1 MDSDFCKA
9 IIQNM
14 SGFNMVDVDF
24 LNSDTTMW
32 SDDFRQKIEQY
43 SKRYNHGGCN
53 DLRIYH

>member
-1 MDSDFCKA
+1 
-9 IIQNM
+9 
-14 SGFNMVDVDF
+14 MVDVDF